1 MQFVQNDRISG
12 SFAGNLERN
21 IKPMEVLVTIL
32 VLLSFDLV
40 FPRAQTEAEAELPVV
55 EQLQA
60 VVLDVYQTEGARQGS
75 AADSR

>member
-1 MQFVQNDRISG
+1 
-12 SFAGNLERN
+12 
-21 IKPMEVLVTIL
+21 MEVVVTIL

-40 FPRAQTEAEAELPVV
+40 FPRAQTEAEEELPVV